1 MTRQEGAAR
10 TIVFSHANGFP
21 AGTYRQLFDLWREAG
36 WRVLALPR
44 FGHDPR
50 YPVTS
55 NWPHLRDQLLHFID
69 TESATP
75 AYLVG
80 HSLGGYLSVL
90 AATRRPQGVLGIV
103 LLDSPLLPT
112 WMARTVQFA
121 KATGIGERFSP
132 GHVSKRRREFWPSV
146 AAARAHFAAKPAFA
160 RWAPGVLDDYL
171 ACGLEDCPQGQRLSF
186 SRQIETAIYNTL
198 PHHLSRLVR
207 AHPLRCPVAFI
218 GGTQSAELERVGIR
232 VIKRIT
238 HSRISMLEGTH
249 LFPFERP
256 QATAPEVLH
265 RLVEFE
271 AARADAQP
279 PQPPLL

>member
-1 MTRQEGAAR
+1 MTSAQGTER

-21 AGTYRQLFDLWREAG
+21 AGTYRRLFDPWREAG
-36 WRVLALPR
+36 WRVVALPK

-69 TESATP
+69 SESATP

-90 AATRRPQGVLGIV
+90 AAARRPQGVLGVV

-146 AAARAHFAAKPAFA
+146 AAARAHFAAKGAFA

-207 AHPLRCPVAFI
+207 AHPLRCPVAFV
-218 GGTQSAELERVGIR
+218 GGSESAELERVGIR
-232 VIKRIT
+232 VVKRIT
-238 HSRISMLEGTH
+238 HSRITMLQGTH
-249 LFPFERP
+249 LFPLEQP
-256 QATAPEVLH
+256 QATAHAVLDW
-265 RLVEFE
+265 LVQFE
-271 AARADAQP
+271 AARAEAQAT
-279 PQPPLL
+279 QPPLL